1 MYGVYTILAN
11 PRCLQDKGLHLLG
24 ACSDSCKVRD
34 CIYDWLWVIRRVGQN
49 RIYTPYMTVYLVISL
64 PKMPYIHRIYMV
76 LANPSHTEAVM
87 SRYTTQ
93 EFKESNEQTDNC
105 YKAPSTCQMYA
116 CILQNKAYMGRYNIS
131 TFR

>member
-49 RIYTPYMTVYLVISL
+49 RIYAPYMTVNLVISL
-64 PKMPYIHRIYMV
+64 PKTPYIHRIYIYIYICMV
-76 LANPSHTEAVM
+76 LANPNN
-87 SRYTTQ
+87 TQ
-93 EFKESNEQTDNC
+93 CHNAWMHKQIAKPEVQ
-105 YKAPSTCQMYA
+105 
-116 CILQNKAYMGRYNIS
+116 L
-131 TFR
+131 